1 MVIMDLEDMELELE
15 DDDDGIGL
23 VEVLQDTDTLT
34 VIGHVISS

>member
-1 MVIMDLEDMELELE
+1 MVIMDLEDMELE

-34 VIGHVISS
+34 VIGHVIFSVR